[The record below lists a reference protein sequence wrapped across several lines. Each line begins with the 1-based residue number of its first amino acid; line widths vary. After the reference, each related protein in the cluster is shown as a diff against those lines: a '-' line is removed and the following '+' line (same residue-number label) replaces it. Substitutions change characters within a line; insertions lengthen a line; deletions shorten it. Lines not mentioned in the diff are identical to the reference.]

1 MAYMESYMKKTRSLN
16 AERIK
21 LMTELGIASINRC
34 TKDEEDAITEVQKQ
48 GYPIP
53 DGIFAKKDGK
63 YYKCTYDEIS
73 DAEITKLLTY
83 RVVSYLR
90 IIRTS
95 VIGFGIIVSA
105 LLIYIAVILTSGI

>member
-1 MAYMESYMKKTRSLN
+1 MKKSKSLN
-16 AERIK
+16 AELIK
-21 LMTELGIASINRC
+21 LMTELGIASVNKC
-34 TKDEEDAITEVQKQ
+34 TKDEEDAISEVQKQ

-63 YYKCTYDEIS
+63 HYKCTYDEIP
-73 DAEITKLLTY
+73 DAEITKLLAY

-105 LLIYIAVILTSGI
+105 LLIYIAIILISGI